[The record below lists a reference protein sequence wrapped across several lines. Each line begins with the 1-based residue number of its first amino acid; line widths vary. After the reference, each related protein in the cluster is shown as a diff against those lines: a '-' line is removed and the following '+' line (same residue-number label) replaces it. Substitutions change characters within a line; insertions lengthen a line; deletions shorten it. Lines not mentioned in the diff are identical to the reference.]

1 MLFPEKM
8 IDFVRTTGPI
18 FLFAVKALHGE
29 IFNQDGQNKKQ
40 KKKKK
45 NKKKQ
50 KNIKIKF
57 ELQTFN
63 LHQIIQRELM
73 IGFFYKPKHLLH
85 FLNM

>member
-18 FLFAVKALHGE
+18 FLFAVKPCIGK

-40 KKKKK
+40 KKTKKK
-45 NKKKQ
+45 

-73 IGFFYKPKHLLH
+73 IGFF
-85 FLNM
+85 FINRNTFCIS